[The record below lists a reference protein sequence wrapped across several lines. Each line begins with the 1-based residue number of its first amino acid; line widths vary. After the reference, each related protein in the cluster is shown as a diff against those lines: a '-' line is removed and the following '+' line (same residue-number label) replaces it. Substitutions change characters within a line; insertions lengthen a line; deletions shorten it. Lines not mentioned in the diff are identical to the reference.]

1 MARREREDEETYPW
15 NESLE
20 CLIDPADAAARPD
33 SDAGVAVRLRASPS
47 SDDPPRDDGTD
58 HGVGGSVQLIACTSF
73 QAVIGSRRVVVR
85 TCATSLRFGGPG
97 WLAGRVT
104 TSIRDSG
111 YYCSRCQVVVIR
123 RRRRVSDF
131 CTRILRWWPVVWW
144 CRGGLV
150 AQRAVLPCNDH
161 ETGERRRAGTGRQTS
176 CYVGSGLAA
185 KLKSCYG
192 PMALSE
198 ALRFLGPQQNCRKC
212 IQISKNGLLSPFS
225 ARPVGTAVHASR
237 GSTCKSLAAMVDVTT
252 QSLRG
257 DHRRFLRIIMRRVRR
272 LA

>member
-1 MARREREDEETYPW
+1 MAGWPGDHLDQGFRVLLFALSGGRYP
-15 NESLE
+15 
-20 CLIDPADAAARPD
+20 
-33 SDAGVAVRLRASPS
+33 SPS
-47 SDDPPRDDGTD
+47 
-58 HGVGGSVQLIACTSF
+58 
-73 QAVIGSRRVVVR
+73 
-85 TCATSLRFGGPG
+85 TSLRFLHADSPVV
-97 WLAGRVT
+97 AG
-104 TSIRDSG
+104 
-111 YYCSRCQVVVIR
+111 
-123 RRRRVSDF
+123 
-131 CTRILRWWPVVWW
+131 VWW

-150 AQRAVLPCNDH
+150 AQRAVLPCTVTTTKSARD
-161 ETGERRRAGTGRQTS
+161 GRAGTGRQTS